1 MSACNEP
8 RVTTAAS
15 AITTGSMLA
24 CGMEPCR
31 RARRTTHR
39 LVLGGGR
46 SSNNGIRTGD
56 CATTLFTGYRCESE
70 GWKRIGPV
78 AIFFAG
84 RPSGHHS
91 IRVFETLFR
100 GAGDGERLPL
110 STESSGA
117 SRHAVSGLMH
127 LTEGFSRATLATA
140 ASRRRP
146 ARLISS
152 ARNIDE

>member
-1 MSACNEP
+1 MTFSLVPACNEP
-8 RVTTAAS
+8 TVTTAAS

-24 CGMEPCR
+24 CGMKPCR

-46 SSNNGIRTGD
+46 SSNNGTRTGD

-84 RPSGHHS
+84 QPSGHHS
-91 IRVFETLFR
+91 IRVFETLTI
-100 GAGDGERLPL
+100 RLPDFVGCSHRDDFDHL
-110 STESSGA
+110 GCAVADDFLES
-117 SRHAVSGLMH
+117 HA
-127 LTEGFSRATLATA
+127 RA
-140 ASRRRP
+140 
-146 ARLISS
+146 
-152 ARNIDE
+152 